1 MWKLIL
7 ILIIALHFEAIGV
20 ILLSK
25 GLKQIGEVQNYNVP
39 EVFGL
44 VKRGLTNH
52 NILLGVFFEAIFFV
66 GLLMLMSRGDVSFV
80 WPLTSLGFVIT
91 AVAARIF
98 LHEDVSVLRW
108 VGVMFIMLGAGVIT
122 YSEKLKEAQQA
133 GNASLQPVS
142 AAQANSLKSNP

>member
-7 ILIIALHFEAIGV
+7 ILVVALHFEAIGV

-25 GLKQIGEVQNYNVP
+25 GLKQIGEVQEYNVS
-39 EVFGL
+39 EVLGL

-52 NILLGVFFEAIFFV
+52 NILLGIFFEAIFFV

-91 AVAARIF
+91 TVAAWLF

-122 YSEKLKEAQQA
+122 YSEKLKDAKR
-133 GNASLQPVS
+133 S
-142 AAQANSLKSNP
+142 ADFLPQTTAETQTNPLKPHP

>member
-1 MWKLIL
+1 MWKLIV
-7 ILIIALHFEAIGV
+7 ILIVALHFEAVGV

-25 GLKQIGEVQNYNVP
+25 GLKQIGEVQTYNVS
-39 EVFGL
+39 EILGL

-52 NILLGVFFEAIFFV
+52 NILLGVVFEAIFFV

-133 GNASLQPVS
+133 GNSSLQPVS
-142 AAQANSLKSNP
+142 EVQADSLKSHP